1 MLTRSSYCYAQKQV
15 PENIVQLLTA
25 ANKYEEVAAEEGAA
39 VQDVTEQ
46 SVSLVE
52 FANTGS
58 ILVGIEPAFKTM
70 VSVAIAHKMGLF
82 AQFDPQE
89 EQAVEEQPGS
99 SPASSPVATPRTGR
113 RGKQ

>member
-1 MLTRSSYCYAQKQV
+1 V
-15 PENIVQLLTA
+15 PDNIIQLLTA
-25 ANKYEEVAAEEGAA
+25 ANQYEEVAAVGGAA
-39 VQDVTEQ
+39 VQNVAEQ
-46 SVSLVE
+46 SVSLQE

-89 EQAVEEQPGS
+89 EQAVEEQQEVPNS
-99 SPASSPVATPRTGR
+99 SPAKPSAGTPRTGR
-113 RGKQ
+113 KGSKQQQ